1 MRFYSPAGRNRLIS
15 PPVTWTCV
23 LALALSAF
31 VSIGASSRAP
41 APSPS
46 RVIAIGDIHGD
57 ADAFRAIL
65 KTAGLIDDQ
74 GAWIGGDA
82 TLVQT
87 GDFTD
92 RGAKV
97 REVMDLLMDLES
109 RARAA
114 GGRVVPLMGNHE
126 SMNVLGE
133 TRDVTPAIY
142 ATFADSKSEE
152 RREAAYAARVKLNA
166 ARVVALRSQ
175 PDVYAPP
182 ARDAWMAAHPL
193 GWIEYREAFEPQG
206 TYGKWLR
213 AKDVVTQVGDTIF
226 LHGGIQPDMAPGKL
240 DQLNERIRKEINTYD
255 RARRMMADRKLILPS
270 FTLQETLEA
279 ARAELA
285 AAVAQ
290 TSPGEGLGLQEMSAG
305 TLLSRPEL
313 LELDALMKMGAWYV
327 INPNG
332 PLWFRGYALWPSD
345 EGTPQLK
352 KILARYRAAHVVVG
366 HTPMGSARITP
377 RFSSQVFLIDTG
389 MLSSHY
395 PGGRASAL
403 EIRDGRFT
411 ALYLDGK
418 TVLLEPSSQ
427 QTGDKRER

>member
-1 MRFYSPAGRNRLIS
+1 MRFYWPAGKNRLIC
-15 PPVTWTCV
+15 PPVAWACV
-23 LALALSAF
+23 LAGALSAY
-31 VSIGASSRAP
+31 VSVGASSRAP
-41 APSPS
+41 AASPS
-46 RVIAIGDIHGD
+46 RVVAIGDIHGD

-74 GAWIGGDA
+74 GAWTGGDA
-82 TLVQT
+82 ALVQT

-92 RGAKV
+92 RGPKV

-109 RARAA
+109 RARPA
-114 GGRVVPLMGNHE
+114 GGRVVTLMGNHE

-152 RREAAYAARVKLNA
+152 RREGAYAARVKLNA
-166 ARVVALRSQ
+166 ARALALKVQ
-175 PDVYAPP
+175 ADVYAPP

-213 AKDVVTQVGDTIF
+213 AKDVVTQIGDTIF

-240 DQLNERIRKEINTYD
+240 DQLNERIRKEIGTYD
-255 RARRMMADRKLILPS
+255 RARKMMADRKLILPS

-285 AAVAQ
+285 AAGAQ
-290 TSPGEGLGLQEMSAG
+290 TSQGEGMSAG
-305 TLLSRPEL
+305 SSLNRPEL
-313 LELDALMKMGAWYV
+313 LDLDALMKMGAWYA

-332 PLWFRGYALWPSD
+332 PLWFRGYALWPSE
-345 EGTPQLK
+345 EGTPNMK

-403 EIRDGRFT
+403 EIRDGRYT

-427 QTGDKRER
+427 QTADKLER

>member
-1 MRFYSPAGRNRLIS
+1 MRFYSPAGKNRLIC
-15 PPVTWTCV
+15 PPVAWACV
-23 LALALSAF
+23 LAGALF
-31 VSIGASSRAP
+31 TYVSVGASSRAP
-41 APSPS
+41 AASPS
-46 RVIAIGDIHGD
+46 RVVAIGDIHGD

-74 GAWIGGDA
+74 GAWTGGDA
-82 TLVQT
+82 ALVQT

-92 RGAKV
+92 RGPKV

-114 GGRVVPLMGNHE
+114 GGRVVTLMGNHE

-166 ARVVALRSQ
+166 ARALTLKAQ
-175 PDVYAPP
+175 ADVYAPP
-182 ARDAWMAAHPL
+182 GRDAWMAAHPL

-213 AKDVVTQVGDTIF
+213 AKDVVTQIGDNIF

-240 DQLNERIRKEINTYD
+240 DQLNERIRKEIGTYD
-255 RARRMMADRKLILPS
+255 RARKMMADRKLILPS

-285 AAVAQ
+285 AVVAQ
-290 TSPGEGLGLQEMSAG
+290 TSQGEEMSAG
-305 TLLSRPEL
+305 TSLSRPEL
-313 LELDALMKMGAWYV
+313 LDLDALMKMGAWYV

-332 PLWFRGYALWPSD
+332 PLWFRGYALWPSE
-345 EGTPQLK
+345 EGTPNLK

-366 HTPMGSARITP
+366 HTPMGSAQITP

-403 EIRDGRFT
+403 EIRDGRYT

-418 TVLLEPSSQ
+418 KVLLEPSSQ
-427 QTGDKRER
+427 QTADKLER

>member
-1 MRFYSPAGRNRLIS
+1 MRFYPPAVRKRLILPS
-15 PPVTWTCV
+15 VAWTCV
-23 LALALSAF
+23 LALALSAYAS
-31 VSIGASSRAP
+31 VGAASRAP
-41 APSPS
+41 AASPS

-92 RGAKV
+92 RGANV

-152 RREAAYAARVKLNA
+152 RREAAYTARVKLNA

-182 ARDAWMAAHPL
+182 ARETWMAAHPL
-193 GWIEYREAFEPQG
+193 GWIEYREAFEPHG

-213 AKDVVTQVGDTIF
+213 AKDVVTQIGDTIF
-226 LHGGIQPDMAPGKL
+226 LHGGLQPDMAPGKL
-240 DQLNERIRKEINTYD
+240 DQLNERIRKEIGTYD
-255 RARRMMADRKLILPS
+255 RARKMMADRKLILPS

-285 AAVAQ
+285 AVVAQ
-290 TSPGEGLGLQEMSAG
+290 GPQAEDMAGG
-305 TLLSRPEL
+305 TLLTRPEL
-313 LELDALMKMGAWYV
+313 LDLDALMKMGAWYV

-332 PLWFRGYALWPSD
+332 PLWFRGYATWPSE
-345 EGTPQLK
+345 EGTPQMK
-352 KILARYRAAHVVVG
+352 KILSRYRAAHVVVG

-403 EIRDGRFT
+403 EIRDGRYT
-411 ALYLDGK
+411 ALYQDGK
-418 TVLLEPSSQ
+418 TVLLEPGSQ
-427 QTGDKRER
+427 QNGK